1 MDRVPAAPVVHA
13 HLVPRRL
20 SLIFT
25 VVLATCAL
33 AGFARAAANTPA
45 ASLRVDVAEW
55 SMVPSAGV
63 VPAGRVRITVRNL
76 GTAPHSLMVV
86 RTGLFGEELP
96 MRGDH
101 ALATPVEAPVAVGA
115 GATKSFVIRLA
126 PGSYVLLDNLP
137 WHYWKGT
144 SVAFTVR

>member
-1 MDRVPAAPVVHA
+1 MDRVPGALVVHA
-13 HLVPRRL
+13 DLVPRRL
-20 SLIFT
+20 SLILT

-33 AGFARAAANTPA
+33 AGLARAAADSPA

-86 RTGLFGEELP
+86 RTDVFGEELP
-96 MRGDH
+96 LRGDH
-101 ALATPVEAPVAVGA
+101 ALARPVEAPVAVGA
-115 GATKSFVIRLA
+115 GTSKTFVIRLA
-126 PGSYVLLDNLP
+126 PGAYLLLDNLP